1 MSIYSSK
8 WKQQM
13 TVDDVINELTRIKEE
28 FGEDLLV
35 NCYDL
40 ENYYQPLTQINVRSF
55 NVKESDAIITRT
67 EVCFDTM

>member
-1 MSIYSSK
+1 
-8 WKQQM
+8 M

-40 ENYYQPLTQINVRSF
+40 ENNYQPLTQINVRSF
-55 NVKESDAIITRT
+55 NVKEGNTITIRI

>member
-8 WKQQM
+8 WEQQM

-55 NVKESDAIITRT
+55 DVKEGDTIITRI

>member
-55 NVKESDAIITRT
+55 NVKEGDTIIMRT

>member
-8 WKQQM
+8 SKDQF
-13 TVDDVINELTRIKEE
+13 TIDDVIKELTFIKEE
-28 FGEDLLV
+28 FGENLLV
-35 NCYDL
+35 NCFDY

-55 NVKESDAIITRT
+55 KVQEGDSVITRD

>member
-1 MSIYSSK
+1 MSVYSSK

-40 ENYYQPLTQINVRSF
+40 ENNYQPLTQINVRSF
-55 NVKESDAIITRT
+55 NVKEGNTITIRI